1 MKNKKPKEKK
11 VKVQKVKKEKIEK
24 AKKER
29 EPLTLS
35 FTFSLLGLSCIII
48 YLAIAIP
55 MHLAFPGFSMLWFW
69 FGFVAAVA
77 LVAPIGIGVEFV
89 LPRNPNKK
97 QFTAAVKS
105 SILLTLFVWFF
116 DLLYMAIFNR
126 WIVWEYVFG
135 LLAIVLLFTNLTRSF
150 LSDKKDGKWILPFE
164 FLADVGLSVY
174 LIYRIP
180 NDGLRTIITTV
191 AAALFGGF
199 LTLVGVA
206 WTIRQGQKER
216 AEDRKQLE
224 EDRKQEEIRKAK
236 PIFSYKAL
244 FEEPL
249 IFSGKKICL
258 PLNMPECKNSM
269 NAIIE
274 NSNHSVFQLLR
285 IFIDGKWYLI
295 KGNAVILP
303 ESETILHFKF
313 NVFQTFVL
321 EILDTLGNYYYY
333 ILIPLKTNRLS
344 DDGIVM
350 HTLCE
355 IYEISTDELKKRNIP
370 LEDTP

>member
-11 VKVQKVKKEKIEK
+11 VKPPKVKKEKIEK

-29 EPLTLS
+29 EPLSLS

-55 MHLAFPGFSMLWFW
+55 MHLAFPGFSMPWFW
-69 FGFVAAVA
+69 FGFVAVAA
-77 LVAPIGIGVEFV
+77 LVAPIGLFVEF
-89 LPRNPNKK
+89 LPCDPNKK
-97 QFTAAVKS
+97 QFTAAVKLS
-105 SILLTLFVWFF
+105 FYSTLFGWLF
-116 DLLYMAIFNR
+116 DLLYMAIFNQ

-135 LLAIVLLFTNLTRSF
+135 LIAIVLLFTNLTRSF
-150 LSDKKDGKWILPFE
+150 LSDKKGGRWILPFE
-164 FLADVGLSVY
+164 FLVDVGLSVY

-180 NDGLRTIITTV
+180 NDDLRTIVTTV
-191 AAALFGGF
+191 AAALFGGC

-236 PIFSYKAL
+236 PFFSYKTL
-244 FEEPL
+244 FEEPRVS
-249 IFSGKKICL
+249 SGKKICL
-258 PLNMPECKNSM
+258 PLDMPTCPNRM

-274 NSNHSVFQLLR
+274 NSNHSIFQLFR
-285 IFIDGKWYLI
+285 IYIDGKWHAL
-295 KGNAVILP
+295 KGNTVVLP
-303 ESETILHFKF
+303 ASETIIHFQF
-313 NVFQTFVL
+313 NDLQNIVIETFD
-321 EILDTLGNYYYY
+321 ILGNYYYY
-333 ILIPLKTNRLS
+333 AFKLLTTDLKTEQGSSLY
-344 DDGIVM
+344 
-350 HTLCE
+350 TLCE
-355 IYEISTDELKKRNIP
+355 IYEISVEELQKRNIP